1 MRAGREKKAPGL
13 IFEKEEPADKV
24 AQTALTPEFLLRA
37 LSRLAGREQIYTT
50 EVGQH
55 QLWAAKFLGVQGHQR
70 FLTSGG
76 LGAMGFG
83 LGAAI
88 GAARAT
94 GQRIINIAGDGS
106 FFMNMAELSTAAY
119 YHLPIIEV
127 ILDNQALGLVRQ
139 LQKKRRA
146 AFFPGGF

>member
-1 MRAGREKKAPGL
+1 
-13 IFEKEEPADKV
+13 
-24 AQTALTPEFLLRA
+24 
-37 LSRLAGREQIYTT
+37 
-50 EVGQH
+50 
-55 QLWAAKFLGVQGHQR
+55 
-70 FLTSGG
+70 
-76 LGAMGFG
+76 MGFG

-127 ILDNQALGLVRQ
+127 ILDNRALGMVRQ
-139 LQKKRRA
+139 LQKNARLHFSQVDFDRKVDFALLARSFGIA
-146 AFFPGGF
+146 GYTVKTPAQAEQAFLQALALGGPALIDCRIKKGQSA